1 MIPIKLTLRNFMCY
15 RENVPPLSFDGIRVA
30 CLCGDNGNGKSALLD
45 AMTWAL
51 WGEARGVER
60 KNSDN
65 LVHLGQREM
74 KVEFEF
80 VAGPNR
86 YRVLRGWTRSSPT
99 RKGGGH
105 LELQLATEAGFK
117 PITGNTMD
125 ETQQKITEILRMD
138 YDTFINSAFL
148 LQGRA
153 DEFTVKSPSKRKEIL
168 ADILGLSF
176 YDELEERARN
186 YARERERDKKD
197 LENDIK
203 DIDDE
208 LVHREEYEIQLRGV
222 MEAIAELER
231 EAEKQEGRVDALR
244 KQKNELDLKREQ
256 LAEVDRRIVQAE
268 GELSYLMSQVSNQR
282 RRVEDYEK
290 VIAEG
295 TAIRGG
301 FHQLLE
307 AKREN
312 EELNNKLRALLNINE
327 RKARLEQLVEKAKG
341 ELVTEKR
348 IGRSKIEQ
356 LEPKFNMLARFEED
370 LTEARRRLAEV
381 VGWEEELLKK
391 RRLSQELSSQISL
404 LESRGAQLEEE
415 IKTLEEKL
423 DLLSQEEARCPL
435 CETEL
440 GVEGRDR
447 IVAKYEGERRVKADA
462 YQANRH
468 EIERRGKEHH
478 SLEGEVI
485 NLEGRIKRERAA
497 GEGRVVTLE
506 GKISEASQAG
516 VELARE
522 KEHLYGVEEC
532 LAKGEFALSEQREL
546 REVLNQLQELAY
558 HPERHREVRQ
568 RLAELEGY
576 EELHRRL
583 EEAEGLIGRERESL
597 VEAERAASTKQ
608 RDLSEDV
615 QRREALSME
624 LAALP
629 ELLSSLS
636 NAQQVLEELLQRQRN
651 GRDRLVELQT
661 RLKDLASRERI
672 RAEKEEALLQASR
685 EKGIYEELAAAFGK
699 KGIQALIIETVLPE
713 IEEEANRLLS
723 RMTDNRMHIKMETQR
738 AYKTRKGEEETLDIN
753 ISDEL
758 GTRRYEM
765 YSGGEAFRINFAL
778 RIALSKLLAR
788 RAGAPLP
795 TLIIDEG
802 FGTQDSGGR
811 EKLVEAIN
819 SIQDDFEKI
828 LVITHIEELKDAFP
842 VRIEVTKTAEGSMI
856 EVS

>member
-1 MIPIKLTLRNFMCY
+1 MIPIKLALRNFMCY
-15 RENVPPLSFDGIRVA
+15 RENVPPLSFDGIHVA

-51 WGEARGVER
+51 WGEARA
-60 KNSDN
+60 KSDDELIN
-65 LVHLGQREM
+65 MGRTEM
-74 KVEFEF
+74 EVEFEF
-80 VAGPNR
+80 ASGQDR
-86 YRVLRGWTRSSPT
+86 YRVI
-99 RKGGGH
+99 RKRTKPRLNRVGQTL
-105 LELQLATEAGFK
+105 LELQLATEQDFRS
-117 PITGNTMD
+117 ITGNTIR
-125 ETQQKITEILRMD
+125 ETQRKITEILRMD

-153 DEFTVKSPSKRKEIL
+153 DEFTVKSPSKRKETL

-186 YARERERDKKD
+186 YARERERDRRG

-203 DIDDE
+203 DIDDD
-208 LVHREEYEIQLRGV
+208 LAHREEYEIQLKGV

-231 EAEKQEGRVDALR
+231 EAERQEGRVNALQ

-256 LAEVDRRIVQAE
+256 LAEVDRRIAQAE
-268 GELSYLMSQVSNQR
+268 GELSYLMGQVSTQR
-282 RRVEDYEK
+282 RRVEEYEK
-290 VIAEG
+290 VIAER

-307 AKREN
+307 VKREN
-312 EELNNKLRALLNINE
+312 EELNNKLGALLNINE

-341 ELVTEKR
+341 ELVAEKR
-348 IGRSKIEQ
+348 IGGSKIEQ
-356 LEPKFNMLARFEED
+356 LEPKVNMLARIEQE
-370 LTEARRRLAEV
+370 LTEARGRLDEMVA
-381 VGWEEELLKK
+381 WEEELSQK

-415 IKTLEEKL
+415 IRTLEEKL
-423 DLLSQEEARCPL
+423 DLLSPEEARCPL
-435 CETEL
+435 CQTEL
-440 GVEGRDR
+440 GVEVRDR
-447 IVAKYEGERRVKADA
+447 IVAKYEGERSAKADA
-462 YQANRH
+462 YEANRQ
-468 EIERRGKEHH
+468 EIDRRGKEHR
-478 SLEGEVI
+478 SVEGEVI

-506 GKISEASQAG
+506 GKIAEARQAELEIAEERVRLSE
-516 VELARE
+516 
-522 KEHLYGVEEC
+522 VEER
-532 LAKGEFALSEQREL
+532 LAKGDFALSQQREL
-546 REVLNQLQELAY
+546 REVLNQLEELAY
-558 HPERHREVRQ
+558 HPERHQEVRQ

-583 EEAEGLIGRERESL
+583 EETESLIEGERESL
-597 VEAERAASTKQ
+597 AQAERAASTKQ

-615 QRREALSME
+615 QRREALSVE
-624 LAALP
+624 FAALP
-629 ELLSSLS
+629 ELLASLS
-636 NAQQVLEELLQRQRN
+636 SAQQVLEELLQRQRN
-651 GRDRLVELQT
+651 GRDRAVELQT
-661 RLKDLASRERI
+661 RLEHLASRQRI
-672 RAEKEEALLQASR
+672 RAEKEGALLQASR
-685 EKGIYEELAAAFGK
+685 EKGVYEELAAAFGK

-778 RIALSKLLAR
+778 RIALSRLLAR

-802 FGTQDSGGR
+802 FGTQDSSGR

-842 VRIEVTKTAEGSMI
+842 VRIEVTKTAEGSLI